1 MTTAQL
7 LIGVLFSSIGLGYF
21 LYGKKQK
28 VTVPLVCGLVLM
40 IFPYFVENTAM
51 LTIIGIILSL
61 LPYFVRL

>member
-7 LIGVLFSSIGLGYF
+7 LLGVLFSSIGLGYF

-28 VTVPLVCGLVLM
+28 VTVTLLCGLVLM
-40 IFPYFVENTAM
+40 IFPYFVENTAI
-51 LTIIGIILSL
+51 LTIIGILLSL